1 MDTAAEQGIRNA
13 YQAFVTG
20 DFDTLNAFFDPDA
33 EYVNPD
39 YAVEAGTRQGTAQ
52 LTQVWSSLHEMF
64 EFEELHIDEIREGPG
79 GVFVHL
85 RLTGHG
91 RVSGAPTLLS
101 QSHVLKLRDGRAVS
115 LAWFGTREEGLR
127 AAGLA

>member
-1 MDTAAEQGIRNA
+1 MESETEQRIRAA
-13 YQAFVTG
+13 YQAFVSG
-20 DFDTLNAFFDPDA
+20 DFDTLNAFFHPDA

-52 LTQVWSSLHEMF
+52 LTDVWHSLHEMF
-64 EFEELHIDEIREGPG
+64 EFEELHIDEIREAPQ
-79 GVFVHL
+79 GVFVVL

-91 RVSGAPTLLS
+91 RASGAPTLLS
-101 QSHVLKLRDGRAVS
+101 QSHLLKLRDGRAVS